1 MRACEEGCARMR
13 KVNAAAP
20 AGDVYDW
27 YTRGMA
33 LLAAGDAAAA
43 AAVLEHAA
51 RAEPGSCSVREAFA
65 RALFDS
71 GDYDR
76 AREAFRAN
84 VEDSPSDDY
93 AHFGLGLSHVRMGE
107 LDQAVEHL
115 AIAVALRPDNHH
127 YSTALRSARASRE
140 RG

>member
-1 MRACEEGCARMR
+1 MSEID
-13 KVNAAAP
+13 AAVP

-27 YTRGMA
+27 YTRGMR
-33 LLAAGDAAAA
+33 LLTAGDAAAA
-43 AAVLEHAA
+43 AQLLEHAA
-51 RAEPGSCSVREAFA
+51 RAEPHSCSVREAFG

-71 GDYDR
+71 GHYDR

-84 VEDSPSDDY
+84 VDDSPADDY

-127 YSTALRSARASRE
+127 YGTALRSARAARA

>member
-1 MRACEEGCARMR
+1 MGE
-13 KVNAAAP
+13 VNATAP

-27 YTRGMA
+27 YTRGMR
-33 LLAAGDAAAA
+33 LLADGDAAAA
-43 AAVLEHAA
+43 AHLLEHAA
-51 RAEPGSCSVREAFA
+51 RAEPGSCSVREALA

-71 GDYDR
+71 GDYER
-76 AREAFRAN
+76 ARAAFRAN
-84 VEDSPSDDY
+84 VEDSPADDY

-107 LDQAVEHL
+107 LDAAVEHL

-127 YSTALRSARASRE
+127 YGTALRSARIARE